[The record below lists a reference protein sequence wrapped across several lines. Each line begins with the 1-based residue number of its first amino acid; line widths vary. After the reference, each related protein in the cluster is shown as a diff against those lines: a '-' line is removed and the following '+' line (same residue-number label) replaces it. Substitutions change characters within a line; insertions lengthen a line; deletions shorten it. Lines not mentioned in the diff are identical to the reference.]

1 MSKQVTNTL
10 LMIRPVK
17 FELNE
22 QTATNNYFQ
31 THLPGLSSEDIQAK
45 ALTEFDSFVEKLK
58 SEGVQVIVIEDT
70 KEPSTPDSIFPNN
83 WNSSHE
89 NGQLFLYP
97 MYAENR
103 RQERRPEII
112 EQLKHDFEISEII
125 DLSYFEEK
133 KQFLEGTGSMILDR
147 PNKIIYAA
155 ISERTHPDVTNEFA
169 EKMGYE
175 TVLFTAN
182 QMVKGQR
189 KPIYHT
195 NVMMCVGEKFA
206 LFCEE
211 SIDDLVERKR
221 VNDSFVKTGKEI
233 VTISE
238 AQKDQFA
245 GNMLQVENQKGE
257 QLIVMSK
264 TAFDS
269 LEEGQRLV
277 LEKYGKL
284 VYADI
289 NTIEVLGGGS
299 ARCMMD
305 EIYLSKK
312 QE

>member
-1 MSKQVTNTL
+1 MV
-10 LMIRPVK
+10 RPVK

-22 QTATNNYFQ
+22 QTAINNYFQ
-31 THLPGLSSEDIQAK
+31 TQLPGLSEEEIQSK
-45 ALTEFDSFVEKLK
+45 ALAEFDSFVEKLR
-58 SEGVQVIVIEDT
+58 SIGVHVIVIEDT

-112 EQLKHDFEISEII
+112 DQLKNDFEISEII
-125 DLSYFEEK
+125 DLSYFEENDK
-133 KQFLEGTGSMILDR
+133 FLEGTGSMILDR
-147 PNKIIYAA
+147 PNKLIYGA
-155 ISERTHPDVTNEFA
+155 ISERTHPDVANDFA
-169 EKMGYE
+169 EKIGYQ

-182 QMVKGQR
+182 QTVKGER

-195 NVMMCVGEKFA
+195 NVMMCVGEEFA
-206 LFCEE
+206 LFCAE
-211 SIDDLVERKR
+211 SIDDLAERKK
-221 VNDSFVKTGKEI
+221 VIDSFVKTGKEI

-245 GNMLQVENQKGE
+245 GNMLQVENQNGDRF
-257 QLIVMSK
+257 IVMSK

-277 LEKYGKL
+277 LEKHGKL
-284 VYADI
+284 FYADI

-312 QE
+312 Q